1 MMKTIPLQNEM
12 SFFVSAGRLKL
23 DLLRKL
29 QRYTVGISET
39 RKNQLGNAIYE
50 SNDKEILILNDG
62 YYDENVGV
70 LDEPQMGYLEI

>member
-1 MMKTIPLQNEM
+1 MKAEDKRRI
-12 SFFVSAGRLKL
+12 
-23 DLLRKL
+23 LRKL